1 MSYFPIKTREK
12 TYTKTG
18 NEFLYNKP
26 IYGKINNISKYF
38 SNRLVTNEQLLE
50 AKPGIYTWILRR
62 SGNFYAIKIITKQE
76 IGTLHLN
83 LKLLTDLY
91 DPSDIEA
98 AGELEIIIEEKYV
111 PPTII
116 FNLLSGTYMVK
127 KFDRLSEK
135 DKLFLRNQIVE
146 NIQNILINFGIYSQ
160 FLECSGIECSE
171 EEKLGGMKIIEHANI
186 KTSPAKLEVLNS
198 MFTRRGGVNRKQM
211 KLKKTHKLYKKK
223 LKHTTHKKINM
234 TYKA

>member
-1 MSYFPIKTREK
+1 MSYFPIKTRDK

-223 LKHTTHKKINM
+223 LKHTTHKKKLI
-234 TYKA
+234 